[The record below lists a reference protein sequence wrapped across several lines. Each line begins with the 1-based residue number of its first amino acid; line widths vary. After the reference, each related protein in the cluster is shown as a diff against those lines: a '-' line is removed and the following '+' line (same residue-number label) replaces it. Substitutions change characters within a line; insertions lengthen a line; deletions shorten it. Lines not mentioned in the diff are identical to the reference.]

1 MHRLIC
7 WLLQQSL
14 YPPSCKQMRE
24 HLECVRVRQ
33 PRTARSCRLRSS
45 YRIKCTPTL
54 LMIFVF
60 PCVCV
65 TRNLKRPHNGFIY
78 LPRLY
83 QNVLCVNRNRQVL
96 SRHSFNFFLLCLV
109 FNVVMHITHVWSTP
123 IRRIRPLSHSSA
135 PLTLAQPSIIRQ
147 HFAISSP
154 DHSTEAST
162 LPRPVFRIDL

>member
-65 TRNLKRPHNGFIY
+65 TRNLKRPRNGFIY

-83 QNVLCVNRNRQVL
+83 QNVLCVNRNRQAL

-109 FNVVMHITHVWSTP
+109 FNVAMHITHPYDVFDHSHIHLHHWRSHNRASSDNTLLSRP
-123 IRRIRPLSHSSA
+123 QTIRRKLPHY
-135 PLTLAQPSIIRQ
+135 
-147 HFAISSP
+147 P
-154 DHSTEAST
+154 DQYLGLIYS
-162 LPRPVFRIDL
+162 